1 MRNKFNRT
9 AKDVIDNAPRMKSS
23 GLPNVDDNG
32 NGKPADGKP
41 ESKTQGLYRIIY
53 MVYAPENPSGRGVI
67 QADIPNRKEYRR
79 VRRQLSRKAGMI
91 KFYNAFG
98 EPQLMHAASPNMVSI
113 TVEKYEVKPAKRGE
127 APSIILPT
135 QDSISR
141 IH

>member
-1 MRNKFNRT
+1 MGNKYNRT
-9 AKDVIDNAPRMKSS
+9 AKDVIDNAPKMKSS
-23 GLPNVDDNG
+23 GLPDVDDNG
-32 NGKPADGKP
+32 NGKP

-113 TVEKYEVKPAKRGE
+113 TVEKYEVRPAKRGE

>member
-23 GLPNVDDNG
+23 GLPNVDDDG

-41 ESKTQGLYRIIY
+41 ESKTQGLYRIIF

-113 TVEKYEVKPAKRGE
+113 TVEKYEVRPSKKGE

>member
-9 AKDVIDNAPRMKSS
+9 TKDVIDNAPRMESS
-23 GLPNVDDNG
+23 GLPDVDDNG
-32 NGKPADGKP
+32 NGKP

-113 TVEKYEVKPAKRGE
+113 TVEKYEVRPSKKGE